1 MRTNF
6 RSSSRALL
14 GVALLLVVG
23 AGPSGSASRA
33 KWASNFPTDPAQ
45 LSSVGRNPYFI
56 LEPGH
61 YRVLRGGPEEVV
73 MTVLD
78 ETKLVQGVK
87 TRVIEERET
96 SGGQL
101 TEISRNYFAIHK
113 TTHDVLY
120 FGEDVDIYKNG
131 KVVSHDGTWLA
142 GQRKA
147 RAGLIMPGKV
157 RTGFRHYQEQA
168 PGVALDRAEIVSTSA
183 IVRTPAGTFRKC
195 LRTAE
200 TSPMIRGVRE
210 YKYFAPGIGLVKY
223 ESLELVRHGFRDV
236 SRPVKGK
243 R

>member
-6 RSSSRALL
+6 RSPSTALL
-14 GVALLLVVG
+14 GLAILLSIG
-23 AGPSGSASRA
+23 AGPAGKSPQPT
-33 KWASNFPTDPAQ
+33 WASDFATDPTQ

-78 ETKLVQGVK
+78 ETKWVGGVE

-120 FGEDVDIYKNG
+120 FGEDVNIYKLG

-147 RAGLIMPGKV
+147 RAGLIMPGRV
-157 RTGFRHYQEQA
+157 RIGYRHYQEQA

-183 IVRTPAGTFRKC
+183 TVQTPAGTFQNC
-195 LRTAE
+195 VRTAE

-223 ESLELVRHGFRDV
+223 ESLELVEHGFRDA
-236 SRPVKGK
+236 SRPGKGK
-243 R
+243 G